1 VSVLHQLIYPLYYL
15 DVVFRKPSVLGISD
29 LDFLNVRQVPV
40 SPVSQLVFG
49 NTDNL
54 CDRTDTESDVCF
66 VHDNFLLWI
75 LV

>member
-1 VSVLHQLIYPLYYL
+1 MSVFHQLIYPFDYL
-15 DVVFRKPSVLGISD
+15 NVLFRKPPVLGVTD
-29 LDFLNVRQVPV
+29 LDFLNVRQVPIR
-40 SPVSQLVFG
+40 PVPQLVFG

-54 CDRTDTESDVCF
+54 CDRTDTESYVCL